1 MILPG
6 SYANGFAPRDG
17 EPLYPE
23 LWRGCVGAWNPG
35 LGPTGLTLRD
45 WSGFGNHGTLTN
57 MDAGTD
63 WVVSGGR
70 YTLDFDATND
80 YVTTQYS
87 VDLTAD
93 WSWSFWFRQAAYAHL
108 LGQGDGGGVAVKG
121 LYVQSDDVGKIAV
134 VHNGAVR
141 IESAATTLGAWHHVA
156 VTKTGSTA
164 TLYVDNVLIGSYA
177 SISASATSG
186 FEIGRIMFGGV
197 FYYSGPK
204 MIDDL
209 RIYARSVLPREICR
223 LASRR
228 GIAYEMAPRRRSSSA
243 VQFNR
248 RRRLLIGAS
257 S

>member
-1 MILPG
+1 
-6 SYANGFAPRDG
+6 
-17 EPLYPE
+17 
-23 LWRGCVGAWNPG
+23 
-35 LGPTGLTLRD
+35 
-45 WSGFGNHGTLTN
+45 
-57 MDAGTD
+57 MDVGTD

-93 WSWSFWFRQAAYAHL
+93 WSWSFWFRQTAYAHL

-121 LYVQSDDVGKIAV
+121 VYVQSDDVGKIAV

-141 IESAATTLGAWHHVA
+141 IESAATTLGAWHYVA

-164 TLYVDNVLIGSYA
+164 TLYVDNVLTGSYA
-177 SISASATSG
+177 STSASATSV
-186 FEIGRIMFGGV
+186 FEIGRIMFGSV
-197 FYYSGPK
+197 YYYSGPK

-209 RIYARSVLPREICR
+209 RIYARSLLPHEIRR

-228 GIAYEMAPRRRSSSA
+228 GIAYELALRRRSA
-243 VQFNR
+243 LVAGFNR
-248 RRRLLIGAS
+248 RRRLLVGAGS
-257 S
+257 